1 MGKKN
6 FRESIGFIV
15 SFLMLSV
22 VLVLCCRMEVRAD
35 GLMGVT
41 NLRQTSCGTSS
52 GVPFATF
59 EWDADLSAG
68 GYAYQ
73 VSNDGVS
80 WSTERYSDSLAASI
94 KNLNSGKSYY
104 VRVRSLDKQVY
115 SWSTKP
121 PQDAVFSDWS
131 APLEVVTCPEE
142 MKASQ
147 IKQTGATV
155 STIDI
160 KWEPVE
166 GASSYGICY
175 KLGENEFQ
183 VGRTAETSFTI
194 TKLDPDTCYKVYV
207 YPSRESSTG
216 YRSGGFCTYGSDK
229 YTATAKVKNLKL
241 LRWETGNNRIYLNWD
256 NDFRNVTGY
265 EVYVTNLSGK
275 KVKRFKCVQRGEDFS
290 VSSLKNRGFIYRVR
304 TYTEVD
310 GITIYGDWSA
320 KKVVIAQ
327 PRVSLKRR
335 NSRSIQ
341 LTWSKVPG
349 AAGYTVYRSTSP
361 YGGYQKIKTTKA
373 TKLINTGLSENREY
387 YYYVEA
393 NKVKVGKKTYKSTA
407 ALEREIVGLGWSGS
421 TEYDYMR

>member
-6 FRESIGFIV
+6 FRESIGFIA
-15 SFLMLSV
+15 SFLMLSA

-41 NLRQTSCGTSS
+41 NLRQTDSDTSS
-52 GVPFATF
+52 ASF
-59 EWDADLSAG
+59 EWDADLSAE

-73 VSNDGVS
+73 ISNDEVA
-80 WSTERYSDSLAASI
+80 WSTERYSGSLKATI
-94 KNLNSGKSYY
+94 ENLNSGKSYY
-104 VRVRSLDKQVY
+104 VRVRSFDKAKSGFATY
-115 SWSTKP
+115 GP
-121 PQDAVFSDWS
+121 HRDAVCSDWS
-131 APLEVVTCPEE
+131 APLEIVTSPDTME
-142 MKASQ
+142 ASK
-147 IKQTGATV
+147 IKQTGATNT
-155 STIDI
+155 TISI
-160 KWEPVE
+160 KWEAVS
-166 GASSYGICY
+166 GATFYTVSYMM
-175 KLGENEFQ
+175 GENKFQ
-183 VGRTAETSFTI
+183 AGETTDTSFTI
-194 TKLDPDTCYKVYV
+194 TKLDPDTRYEVLV
-207 YPSRESSTG
+207 SPHRESSTG
-216 YRSGGFCTYGSDK
+216 YRTVGFCRRNGSDK

-373 TKLINTGLSENREY
+373 TKLINTGLSETRDY